1 MPYTLE
7 IISRYTDI
15 MFFPVDD
22 DEESADSGSEVE
34 EDDEA
39 EADDDVPV
47 FRKQK
52 TSVGGSVRR

>member
-1 MPYTLE
+1 ME